1 MPQQQFLDFRRSAF
15 AIQLLVLTCCW
26 PRGEGGCAYG
36 GRCYE
41 PAPPGRAPP
50 CAAPGLTYCL
60 DLDTYP
66 VDVIRH
72 LVELGQYDI
81 TTLLSDE
88 SREEFSASYPPR
100 HASYGPPAPSGHP
113 YAYGPNSLPSVDGV
127 TLVDEPIDIPKPGFN
142 PYSFKQG
149 YYNQGGHPPPVHQS
163 YLPPKVSNYHANF
176 TKTTKIQGYHSSSPT
191 NYWGPPGG
199 AKHPALYE
207 PELHKYY
214 QGAPAASAHYYNQN
228 FHSNY
233 YNHGQNNWSRFQ
245 APAVTPYN
253 PSEWW
258 RYTNPNAR
266 SSDVQID
273 GSISYAVGGGANS
286 VSGAEGDG
294 RHKVRRR
301 EVLSESPHETL
312 SDARRPLETL
322 HETLSDP
329 QRPREALQETFGNAR
344 RPLETLSG
352 RQALQLALAA
362 ARPRTRRQAADGPA
376 EQLCQTRSQYVT
388 PKAALNKQGN
398 WRYVVNMGEQ
408 MSQLVKS
415 ELCVSQE
422 CSGLCQLPLGY
433 RSRCEQKYVQKRLVA
448 LDNSGQKLYTDVFW
462 FPSCCQ
468 CMIVSNN

>member
-1 MPQQQFLDFRRSAF
+1 MPLQQPLSFRRSVLAT
-15 AIQLLVLTCCW
+15 QLLILTCW
-26 PRGEGGCAYG
+26 WSRGEGGCPYG

-81 TTLLSDE
+81 STLLSDE

-100 HASYGPPAPSGHP
+100 HTSYGPPAPHGRP
-113 YAYGPNSLPSVDGV
+113 YAYGPNSLPSVDDV
-127 TLVDEPIDIPKPGFN
+127 ALVDEPIDIPKPGFN

-149 YYNQGGHPPPVHQS
+149 YYNQGGHTPPAHQS

-199 AKHPALYE
+199 AKYPAVYE
-207 PELHKYY
+207 PELYNKYY
-214 QGAPAASAHYYNQN
+214 QGAPAAGAHYYNQN
-228 FHSNY
+228 FQSNY
-233 YNHGQNNWSRFQ
+233 YNHGQNSWSRFQ
-245 APAVTPYN
+245 TPAVTPYN

-266 SSDVQID
+266 SSEVQID
-273 GSISYAVGGGANS
+273 GSISYAAGGGANS
-286 VSGAEGDG
+286 VSGAEGEG

-301 EVLSESPHETL
+301 E
-312 SDARRPLETL
+312 A
-322 HETLSDP
+322 
-329 QRPREALQETFGNAR
+329 
-344 RPLETLSG
+344 LSG

-362 ARPRTRRQAADGPA
+362 SRPRARRQAADGPA